1 MNTKNERNYEQLLL
15 ELNEARSVRDRL
27 QEIIESIYDGVFIT
41 DGNAKV
47 IMINKGYEAVSGLRR
62 KELIGDTMENLV
74 KKGLISQSATLEV
87 LKKRRAVTLNQRFD
101 TGKKAL
107 VTANPIFD
115 ADGKINFVVTSVRD
129 MTELYQLQE
138 KIAESESLSLEYQRK
153 IEAIKLQLPQMGD
166 LIVESRA
173 AIQIFNMAK
182 NVAKL
187 DTAVLLLGETGTG
200 KSELARY
207 IHNNSDRKNE
217 SFMTINCSVIP
228 ENLIESELFGYEGG
242 SFTGAKKEGRIG
254 LVEAA
259 DKGTLFLDEIG
270 ELPLMVQ
277 VKLLN
282 FLQTGKFTRVGG
294 RKEISIDVRTVTA
307 TNRDLVKMVDE
318 KKFRE
323 DLYYR
328 INVFPITVPPI
339 RERRKDIMPIANNH
353 LDFLNKKYNQNKKF
367 TIAARDALESYDW
380 PGNIRELK
388 NSVERAFIISEFEDI
403 KSAHFHFEVKT
414 GKQFFTA
421 REMDLKEYIEQ
432 EEKRILEIYY
442 KEYGSVR
449 KAAKALGMDPSTF
462 VRKRQRYDERYGK
475 QRCFFSPVYFLQ
487 RSRAQNKQVSKERRK
502 TFTILST
509 SAKPSMKL
517 CNKSNACN
525 KQIPQKSARK
535 YMAQDLHI
543 IYTNQIHHHIKH

>member
-1 MNTKNERNYEQLLL
+1 
-15 ELNEARSVRDRL
+15 
-27 QEIIESIYDGVFIT
+27 
-41 DGNAKV
+41 
-47 IMINKGYEAVSGLRR
+47 
-62 KELIGDTMENLV
+62 
-74 KKGLISQSATLEV
+74 
-87 LKKRRAVTLNQRFD
+87 
-101 TGKKAL
+101 
-107 VTANPIFD
+107 
-115 ADGKINFVVTSVRD
+115 
-129 MTELYQLQE
+129 
-138 KIAESESLSLEYQRK
+138 
-153 IEAIKLQLPQMGD
+153 
-166 LIVESRA
+166 
-173 AIQIFNMAK
+173 MAK

-242 SFTGAKKEGRIG
+242 SFAGAKKEGRIG

-294 RKEISIDVRTVTA
+294 RKEISIDVRTITA

-353 LDFLNKKYNQNKKF
+353 LDF
-367 TIAARDALESYDW
+367 
-380 PGNIRELK
+380 
-388 NSVERAFIISEFEDI
+388 
-403 KSAHFHFEVKT
+403 
-414 GKQFFTA
+414 
-421 REMDLKEYIEQ
+421 
-432 EEKRILEIYY
+432 
-442 KEYGSVR
+442 
-449 KAAKALGMDPSTF
+449 
-462 VRKRQRYDERYGK
+462 
-475 QRCFFSPVYFLQ
+475 
-487 RSRAQNKQVSKERRK
+487 
-502 TFTILST
+502 
-509 SAKPSMKL
+509 
-517 CNKSNACN
+517 
-525 KQIPQKSARK
+525 
-535 YMAQDLHI
+535 
-543 IYTNQIHHHIKH
+543 